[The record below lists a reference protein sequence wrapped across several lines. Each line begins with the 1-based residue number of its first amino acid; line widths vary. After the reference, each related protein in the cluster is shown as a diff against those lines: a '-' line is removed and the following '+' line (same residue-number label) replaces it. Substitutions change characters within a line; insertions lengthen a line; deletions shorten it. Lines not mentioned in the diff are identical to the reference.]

1 MNDSSKTGIFY
12 MISDIVFFMAMIA
25 AMVWATKFLIGFDYK
40 MSDRMQEKTTIA
52 QNDSLTSPE
61 YTGYSAY
68 GQEMYDG
75 DVSGVDV
82 VSDIRLM
89 KNSDD
94 VNVYIGGICLNT
106 TIYSGTKT
114 YMQYI
119 KEDDSSPL
127 LALVNT
133 SKTYTRQYTYD
144 SSGNIKSVTYKTK

>member
-1 MNDSSKTGIFY
+1 

-25 AMVWATKFLIGFDYK
+25 AMVWATKFLISFDYK

-52 QNDSLTSPE
+52 QNDSLTEPE

-68 GQEMYDG
+68 GQAMYDG
-75 DVSGVDV
+75 DISGVDV
-82 VSDIRLM
+82 ISDIRLM
-89 KNSDD
+89 KDNEN
-94 VNVYIGGICLNT
+94 VYVYIGGICLNT

-119 KEDDSSPL
+119 EEEDSSPL

-144 SSGNIKSVTYKTK
+144 SSGNIKTVTYKTK